1 MPSRSDSPARTKR
14 PLDVSAR
21 AELAWWATRRT
32 LLRESLVILSGGG
45 AAAGVEGSR
54 AAPAGTAAT
63 CERRSDRDSLEKGS
77 TCAVLFS
84 RRSIMSQKTF
94 IPSGEKPSKGFLFA
108 ARVAHGHL
116 HLYSEAHRGTE
127 RRSGRKTHFPESR
140 LKRRKFAIPHESPLL
155 ATNSRIRS
163 ANS

>member
-1 MPSRSDSPARTKR
+1 SPAN
-14 PLDVSAR
+14 
-21 AELAWWATRRT
+21 LADA
-32 LLRESLVILSGGG
+32 
-45 AAAGVEGSR
+45 
-54 AAPAGTAAT
+54 
-63 CERRSDRDSLEKGS
+63 K
-77 TCAVLFS
+77 
-84 RRSIMSQKTF
+84 

-155 ATNSRIRS
+155 ATNSRIHS
-163 ANS
+163 ANSGIRSAGTDEKDVNSALQEFSNAF